1 MPRRQQATHLLGFGL
16 HELKE
21 KGYMTSRM
29 HKAMSKLGYSFRDL
43 GFVTDLDPGYL
54 CRVANGKR
62 HLSKPAAMKVARAL
76 KVSPRRL
83 DATDRLG
90 GAADG

>member
-1 MPRRQQATHLLGFGL
+1 M
-16 HELKE
+16 KE
-21 KGYMTSRM
+21 KSYMVSRM
-29 HKAMSKLGYSFRDL
+29 HEAMAKAGYSFRDL

-90 GAADG
+90 DVADG